1 MTRLALPGPSLLF
14 LLLLPVALQAYSLT
28 PQQIAPGVYL
38 FEGATEHFTRDN
50 KGDIAN
56 TGFIITEDGVLVF
69 DTGPSRNYGQSMRL
83 AIGMVTDKPI
93 KAVYISH
100 HHPDHF
106 LGNQA
111 FADVPIHA
119 LEHTIETIR
128 RDGDAVTDNL
138 YRLVGTPM
146 AGTEP
151 LEPSALVTLGRE
163 TIGGREIELI
173 AAGGHGGG
181 EHADLMLLDH
191 TSGVLF
197 AGDLVFHDRA
207 PTTPNAE
214 LDEWHA
220 ALDRIEQLDFRV
232 LVPGH
237 GPAARG
243 PEPIQ
248 QTRDYLLWLEDH
260 LHDAAA
266 AGLDAAEVLYLEL
279 PERFQHMGVLA
290 QEYRRSVA
298 HLYPDIER
306 ATLRDVRAP

>member
-1 MTRLALPGPSLLF
+1 MIRLLALALM
-14 LLLLPVALQAYSLT
+14 LLPAAAQAYSLT
-28 PQQIAPGVYL
+28 PQQIAPGVYM
-38 FEGATEHFTRDN
+38 FEGVTEHFTRDN
-50 KGDIAN
+50 MGDIAN
-56 TGFIITEDGVLVF
+56 TGFIVTEDGVLVF

-83 AIGMVTDKPI
+83 AIGMVTDKSV

-111 FADVPIHA
+111 FADVPIYA

-146 AGTEP
+146 SGTEP

-163 TIGGREIELI
+163 SIGGRDIELI
-173 AAGGHGGG
+173 AAGGHGGAG
-181 EHADLMLLDH
+181 HADLMLLDH
-191 TSGVLF
+191 GSGVLF
-197 AGDLVFHDRA
+197 AGDLVFHDRT
-207 PTTPNAE
+207 PTTPNAH
-214 LDEWHA
+214 LAEWHD
-220 ALDRIEQLDFRV
+220 ALNQIEQLDFRV

-237 GPAARG
+237 GPSARSAD
-243 PEPIQ
+243 PVQ

-260 LHDAAA
+260 LQQAAA
-266 AGLDAAEVLYLEL
+266 RGLDAAEVLYLEL
-279 PERFQHMGVLA
+279 PERFQHMGVLE

-298 HLYPDIER
+298 HLYPEIER
-306 ATLRDVRAP
+306 ATLQDARTP

>member
-1 MTRLALPGPSLLF
+1 MLLLGF
-14 LLLLPVALQAYSLT
+14 LLLPASVQGYSLS
-28 PQQIAPGVYL
+28 PQQIAPGVYM

-56 TGFIITEDGVLVF
+56 TGFIVGEDGVLVF

-83 AIGMVTDKPI
+83 AIATVTDKPVV
-93 KAVYISH
+93 AVYVSH

-111 FADVPIHA
+111 FGDVPIHA

-128 RDGDAVTDNL
+128 RDGDAVTDSL

-151 LEPSALVTLGRE
+151 VEPGELVTLGRQ
-163 TIGGREIELI
+163 TVAGRDIELI
-173 AAGGHGGG
+173 AAGGHGGDG
-181 EHADLMLLDH
+181 HADLMLLDH
-191 TSGVLF
+191 ASGVLF
-197 AGDLVFHDRA
+197 AGDLVFHERA

-214 LDEWHA
+214 LGQWHD
-220 ALDRIEQLDFRV
+220 ALDRIEELDFRV

-237 GPAARG
+237 GPPARG
-243 PEPIQ
+243 PEPVQ
-248 QTRDYLLWLEDH
+248 QTRDYLRWLEEH
-260 LHDAAA
+260 LHEAAA
-266 AGLDAAEVLYLEL
+266 AGLDAAEVMYLDL
-279 PERFQHMGVLA
+279 PDRFQHMGVLE

-306 ATLRDVRAP
+306 ATLRDVREP

>member
-1 MTRLALPGPSLLF
+1 MIR
-14 LLLLPVALQAYSLT
+14 LLLLVLVLIPAAAQAYSLT
-28 PQQIAPGVYL
+28 PQQIAPGVYM
-38 FEGATEHFTRDN
+38 FEGVTEHFTRDN

-56 TGFIITEDGVLVF
+56 TGFIVTEDGVLVF

-83 AIGMVTDKPI
+83 AIGMVTDKPVS
-93 KAVYISH
+93 AVYISH

-111 FADVPIHA
+111 FADVPIYA

-138 YRLVGTPM
+138 YRLVGAPM
-146 AGTEP
+146 SGTEP
-151 LEPSALVTLGRE
+151 LEPSVLVPLERQ

-181 EHADLMLLDH
+181 DHADLMLLDH

-197 AGDLVFHDRA
+197 AGDLVFNNRT
-207 PTTPNAE
+207 PTTPNAD
-214 LDEWHA
+214 LAEWQG
-220 ALDRIEQLDFRV
+220 ALDQIEQLDFRV

-237 GPAARG
+237 GPSARSVD
-243 PEPIQ
+243 PVQ
-248 QTRDYLLWLEDH
+248 QTRDYLFWLQDH
-260 LHDAAA
+260 LQQAAA
-266 AGLDAAEVLYLEL
+266 QGLDAAEVLYLEL
-279 PERFQHMGVLA
+279 PERFQHMGVLE

-298 HLYPDIER
+298 HLFPEIER
-306 ATLRDVRAP
+306 ATLQDVRTP